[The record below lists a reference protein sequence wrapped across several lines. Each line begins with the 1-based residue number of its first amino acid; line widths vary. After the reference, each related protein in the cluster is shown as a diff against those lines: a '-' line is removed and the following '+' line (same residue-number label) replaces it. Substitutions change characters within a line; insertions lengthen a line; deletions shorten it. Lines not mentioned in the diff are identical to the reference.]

1 MELIIKNDIK
11 KKEKKLKLE
20 EKQAIKTKAKF
31 IMKHSKELLEN
42 MKNNYTFV
50 ESLLGYFL
58 SSNLDES
65 EINLMVKK
73 QNLYD
78 YSESLSVIFEL
89 CYILPSLG
97 YSSEECENFRNI
109 LRLYTKHFSEK
120 IREDGMN
127 NRQLVKINIDKANDI
142 ISKD

>member
-50 ESLLGYFL
+50 ESLLGYLL

-65 EINLMVKK
+65 EISLMVKK
-73 QNLYD
+73 QHLFD
-78 YSESLSVIFEL
+78 YSESSWKLD
-89 CYILPSLG
+89 
-97 YSSEECENFRNI
+97 FR
-109 LRLYTKHFSEK
+109 
-120 IREDGMN
+120 
-127 NRQLVKINIDKANDI
+127 
-142 ISKD
+142 